1 MRTGNYEASD
11 RNSVGTA
18 ITFLLVGIGAG
29 ALVALLLAPK
39 PGKQLRKDL
48 RRGYKDAVDTIQDLK
63 EEAID
68 RVEDA
73 LDRGSEIADTIREKA
88 APLGRA
94 LRRS

>member
-88 APLGRA
+88 APLGRV

>member
-48 RRGYKDAVDTIQDLK
+48 RRGYKDAVDSIQDLK
-63 EEAID
+63 EQAID

>member
-39 PGKQLRKDL
+39 PGRQLRKDL
-48 RRGYKDAVDTIQDLK
+48 RRAYKDAVDTIQDLK

-68 RVEDA
+68 REENPLHNDA
-73 LDRGSEIADTIREKA
+73 EIADTIREKA
-88 APLGRA
+88 APFGRA
-94 LRRS
+94 LQRS

>member
-1 MRTGNYEASD
+1 MRMGNYAASD
-11 RNSVGTA
+11 RSSVGTA

-48 RRGYKDAVDTIQDLK
+48 RRGYKDALDTMQDLK

-68 RVEDA
+68 RVEDV
-73 LDRGSEIADTIREKA
+73 LDRGSEIADNIRDKA

>member
-1 MRTGNYEASD
+1 MRMGNYAASD
-11 RNSVGTA
+11 RSSVGTA

-48 RRGYKDAVDTIQDLK
+48 RRGYKDAVDTMQDLK

-68 RVEDA
+68 RVEEV
-73 LDRGSEIADTIREKA
+73 LDRGSEIAGTIRDKA